1 VVGSLSSAQRV
12 NLPQIAD
19 LKEVFEKKYNFNVT
33 RHVLNPPDNK
43 DVTLRIH
50 MLLANFVYEHD
61 ADDALLIIYYAGHG
75 NPGKDGGL
83 MLRG

>member
-1 VVGSLSSAQRV
+1 L
-12 NLPQIAD
+12 QIGD
-19 LKEVFEKKYNFNVT
+19 LEKVFQTEYNFNVT
-33 RHVLNPPDNK
+33 RRALNPPDNK

-50 MLLANFVYEHD
+50 MFLANFVFEHD

-75 NPGKDGGL
+75 NPGKDGGF

>member
-1 VVGSLSSAQRV
+1 MVDSLSGVQRV

-19 LKEVFEKKYNFNVT
+19 LKEVFQKKYNFNVT
-33 RHVLNPPDNK
+33 RGVLNPPDNK

-75 NPGKDGGL
+75 NPGKDGEL
-83 MLRG
+83 MLGG

>member
-1 VVGSLSSAQRV
+1 VIDSPGGVQRV
-12 NLPQIAD
+12 NFPQIAD
-19 LKEVFEKKYNFNVT
+19 LQEVFETKYNFNVT
-33 RHVLNPPDNK
+33 RCVLNPPDNK

-50 MLLANFVYEHD
+50 MYLANFVYEHD

-75 NPGKDGGL
+75 NPGQDGEL

>member
-1 VVGSLSSAQRV
+1 MVDSLGGAQRV
-12 NLPQIAD
+12 NLPQIAG
-19 LKEVFEKKYNFNVT
+19 LKDVFEKRYNFNVT
-33 RHVLNPPDNK
+33 RRALNPPDHK

-61 ADDALLIIYYAGHG
+61 ADNALLIIYYAGHG
-75 NPGKDGGL
+75 NPGKDGEL